1 MAKLHLLRQDDKAIM
16 KYNSLFEQA
25 TDAIMVTDFK
35 GNFKDVNSSCCN
47 LFGYAK
53 GELLQLNV
61 TTLIDPENLK
71 EQPIPFDILSTGVPV
86 FSERKMLDKNRNIIY
101 VEANAK
107 KNGEGSIL
115 VIAHDIT
122 ERKLLEKELL
132 YQKKQ
137 ERQNIIKAVINAQEK
152 ERAEI
157 GRELHDN
164 VNQLLAASKLYQHQ
178 SLSEP
183 IKRIE
188 YISKSQEYLA
198 SAMEELRKLSHALVG
213 PTHDETMGLIASLA
227 KLLSDISSLKKIEI
241 NFIHETCRE
250 EETEA
255 GLKMVIY
262 RIVQEQLNNILKHSQ
277 ATKVEVELKKEANCL
292 QVSITDNGKGFDPSE
307 KRNGI
312 GLKNIKNRAEIY
324 NGIVEII
331 SSPGEGCKTN
341 IIFTDSCI

>member
-35 GNFKDVNSSCCN
+35 GNFKDANSSCCTM
-47 LFGYAK
+47 FGYAK
-53 GELLQLNV
+53 DELLLLNV
-61 TTLIDPENLK
+61 KSLIDPENLE
-71 EQPIPFDILSTGVPV
+71 EQPIPFDILSTGLPV
-86 FSERKMLDKNRNIIY
+86 FNERKMLDKNKNIIY
-101 VEANAK
+101 VEVNAK

-115 VIAHDIT
+115 IIARDIT
-122 ERKLLEKELL
+122 ERKLLERELL

-183 IKRIE
+183 VKRIE

-241 NFIHETCRE
+241 NFIYETYRE
-250 EETEA
+250 EETEP

-277 ATKVEVELKKEANCL
+277 ASKVEVELKKEANCL

-324 NGIVEII
+324 NGIVEIV

-341 IIFTDSCI
+341 IIFTDSQ